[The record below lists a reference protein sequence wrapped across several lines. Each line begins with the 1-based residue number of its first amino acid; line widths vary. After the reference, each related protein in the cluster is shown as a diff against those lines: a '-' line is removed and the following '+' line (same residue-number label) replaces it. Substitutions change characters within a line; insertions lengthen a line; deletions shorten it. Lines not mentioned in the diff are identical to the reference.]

1 MKSDKELYRELRN
14 LLADQLWNVEV
25 PRFDAATPRERMER
39 VALIRAL
46 GVVFAGSGSAEQR
59 AEVRAWLMRLL
70 QDPQEKIRRYAMAA
84 LPKIGAGADAERGL
98 LEVLKGATG
107 ERERKA
113 AGQVLDKIG
122 GTATLEAG
130 APLAPQTEQKVR
142 ARVAR
147 ETQPGAIRLDRA
159 IEGRPRLRIH
169 LRCRRGL
176 EGFVRDEAQAGLVA
190 RGRVRLLETR
200 PGYVALLPLAPFS
213 LADLYQLRCFASVNF
228 VLGLVKDESPEARTD
243 AVAAAIT
250 SPLARHLFA
259 TLTEGSHR
267 YRLDF
272 VGRGHQRAAV
282 QQVVTR
288 AYARC
293 PELLNDP
300 RSAPWSVDVYDTPH
314 GLSVELRPRLSPDPR
329 MAYRTDDVAASSHPP
344 LAAAMARLAGRFD
357 HEVVWD
363 PFCGA
368 GLELVEC
375 ALRGGVMHLFGS
387 DLSPEALA
395 IARANLAAARV
406 TAASTFTCCDFRE
419 YAKVPGLEPG
429 RVSLVITNPPM
440 GRRIRL
446 PDPTAFF
453 TDFFAAVAAVL
464 KPGGRLVFANPLR
477 LEPRDL
483 TLKLDYRQVV
493 DLGGFDCRLEVWR
506 KITQPQ
512 VVAQRP
518 KPAAKPDTHR
528 PDRKAAPAVPW
539 YSSVAKGRRRR

>member
-1 MKSDKELYRELRN
+1 VKSDQDLYRRLRGMP
-14 LLADQLWNVEV
+14 AGQLWGEEV
-25 PRFDAATPRERMER
+25 SRFDHADARERLQG
-39 VALIRAL
+39 VAVIRAV
-46 GVVFAGSGSAEQR
+46 GVVFAGSGSAGQR
-59 AEVRAWLMRLL
+59 AAVRAWLMRLL

-84 LPKIGAGADAERGL
+84 LPKIGAGQDAERGL
-98 LEVLKGATG
+98 LTVYKGAVG

-122 GTATLEAG
+122 GAATLEAG
-130 APLAPQTEQKVR
+130 APLAPGTEQKVK

-147 ETQPGAIRLDRA
+147 ETQPSSIRLDRV
-159 IEGRPRLRIH
+159 IDGRPRLRIH

-176 EGFVRDEAQAGLVA
+176 EGFVRDEAQAVLA
-190 RGRVRLLETR
+190 APGRFRLLETR
-200 PGYVALLPLAPFS
+200 PGYVALLPQAPFC

-228 VLGLVKDESPEARTD
+228 VLGLVKDDAPAARVN
-243 AVAAAIT
+243 AVAAALT
-250 SPLARHLFA
+250 SPLARHLFT

-282 QQVVTR
+282 QEVVTR
-288 AYARC
+288 AYALC

-300 RSAPWSVDVYDTPH
+300 RSAPWSVDAHDTRH

-375 ALRGGVMHLFGS
+375 ALRGGVHQLFGS
-387 DLSPEALA
+387 DISPEALD
-395 IARANLAAARV
+395 ITRANLAAAGI
-406 TAASTFTCCDFRE
+406 TAPATLACCDFR
-419 YAKVPGLEPG
+419 ASTQVPGLTPG
-429 RVSLVITNPPM
+429 RVTLIISNPPM

-453 TDFFAAVAAVL
+453 ADFFATASAVL
-464 KPGGRLVFANPLR
+464 KPGGRLVFPNPLR
-477 LEPRDL
+477 LESRDP

-493 DLGGFDCRLEVWR
+493 DMGGFDCRLEVWR

-512 VVAQRP
+512 VLAPREKPAP
-518 KPAAKPDTHR
+518 KPG
-528 PDRKAAPAVPW
+528 PDRKTAAAPW